1 MPVLA
6 KRKTGIMKE
15 LEAEKK
21 EKVELSKKKQQK
33 YVMLNKQ
40 LVEPQ
45 LKSDLER
52 QLKRLATRGVVTL
65 FNAIETAKKD
75 QSVSVQSNE
84 FGATNKKS
92 KADKIEID
100 TMKKKKSKLDN
111 NNSENDPSN
120 TDSASKGTGWS
131 ALSDD
136 YMMKDRNTLK
146 VS

>member
-1 MPVLA
+1 MA

-21 EKVELSKKKQQK
+21 EKVELNKKKQQK

-84 FGATNKKS
+84 FGATNKKN
-92 KADKIEID
+92 KIGL
-100 TMKKKKSKLDN
+100 TPRLFMYAKK
-111 NNSENDPSN
+111 PP
-120 TDSASKGTGWS
+120 
-131 ALSDD
+131 
-136 YMMKDRNTLK
+136 DRS
-146 VS
+146 V